1 MGHGLVIA
9 TLERAA
15 GHAALLGVVILVVA
29 VGLLVRHASRTRS
42 DRASDRRG
50 GHPGQHGDT

>member
-1 MGHGLVIA
+1 
-9 TLERAA
+9 
-15 GHAALLGVVILVVA
+15 LLGVVILVVA

-42 DRASDRRG
+42 DRAPDRRG